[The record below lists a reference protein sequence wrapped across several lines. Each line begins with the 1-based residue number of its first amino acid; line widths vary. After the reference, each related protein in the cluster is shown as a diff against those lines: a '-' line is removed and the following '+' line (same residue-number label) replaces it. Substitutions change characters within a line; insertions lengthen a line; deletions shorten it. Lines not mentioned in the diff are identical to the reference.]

1 MRQVAPLVV
10 VEDDAGGRGRGGCRH
25 HGTPTVAVAVAVV
38 VAVVGG
44 GVVVVVV
51 VVVVVSM
58 VNIVAWCDNSGVF
71 VVNRKR
77 LWWRSKSSRGRL
89 KEPLL
94 IVAEVSV
101 KEKCAE
107 SMMDDDG

>member
-1 MRQVAPLVV
+1 MRQVAPRVV
-10 VEDDAGGRGRGGCRH
+10 VDDNDAGGRGRGGCRH
-25 HGTPTVAVAVAVV
+25 HGTPTVAVAAVV
-38 VAVVGG
+38 VAVVVGG
-44 GVVVVVV
+44 GVVVV

>member
-10 VEDDAGGRGRGGCRH
+10 VEDDVGGGRGRGGCRH
-25 HGTPTVAVAVAVV
+25 HGTPTVAAVV
-38 VAVVGG
+38 VAVVVGG

>member
-10 VEDDAGGRGRGGCRH
+10 VEDDVGGGRGRGGCRH
-25 HGTPTVAVAVAVV
+25 HGTPTVAAVV
-38 VAVVGG
+38 AAVVVVGG
-44 GVVVVVV
+44 GLVV

-58 VNIVAWCDNSGVF
+58 VNIVAWCDNSG

-101 KEKCAE
+101 KEKCVE
-107 SMMDDDG
+107 SIMDDDGIYNVY